1 MRDLKE
7 RLTGK
12 RRGVIVGWS
21 AGRYKAV
28 KKSDSRDRPLI

>member
-1 MRDLKE
+1 MRGLKE

-12 RRGVIVGWS
+12 RRGVTVGWS

-28 KKSDSRDRPLI
+28 KKPDSRDRILI